1 MAGFGLRMPTS
12 ELSTTTS
19 NSSSTGT
26 SERHIAEPSRTLLVM
41 SPSR

>member
-1 MAGFGLRMPTS
+1 MAGLGLRMPTS

-26 SERHIAEPSRTLLVM
+26 IARHVAEPSRTLFVT
-41 SPSR
+41 SPSW